1 MATRRRPPRSALVF
15 RWLAVAALAAI
26 LLAYIRPIRGYQAAR
41 ARVAARQAD
50 VATLERENT
59 RLEQRLALSGED
71 SFVEREA
78 RRIGLVRPG
87 ERLFIVKGVEGVRK
101 GSVR

>member
-1 MATRRRPPRSALVF
+1 
-15 RWLAVAALAAI
+15 VAALAAI
-26 LLAYIRPIRGYQAAR
+26 LLAYIRPIRGYQAAS

-50 VATLERENT
+50 VAALERENR

-87 ERLFIVKGVEGVRK
+87 ERLFIVKRAEAKRK
-101 GSVR
+101 ASVR

>member
-1 MATRRRPPRSALVF
+1 MATRRRPPRSAIVL

-41 ARVAARQAD
+41 ARAAARQAD
-50 VATLERENT
+50 VAALERENT

-87 ERLFIVKGVEGVRK
+87 ERLFIVKGVEDKRK
-101 GSVR
+101 GSLR